1 MIEQDL
7 LAEVRELPPRAR
19 RPAAGLVDRRE
30 EHVDAARVV
39 PLAGAPA
46 EALVELE
53 RVLLRQLRERPDAER
68 AEVAERGGADV
79 GEV

>member
-1 MIEQDL
+1 
-7 LAEVRELPPRAR
+7 
-19 RPAAGLVDRRE
+19 
-30 EHVDAARVV
+30 V

-68 AEVAERGGADV
+68 AEIAERGRADV